1 MLEIKNVSKIF
12 PGVKALEDVSIN
24 FEDGEIHA
32 LLGEN
37 GAGKS
42 TLINVI
48 CGLHRPDSGGVY
60 IDQEIKHFQGF
71 DDALKNGIS
80 LVSQEIQV
88 IPESSIAENIMLDKI
103 QRYLRFGM
111 IQWKALFND
120 TRKYLDLVGLNRA
133 PQDKIMEL
141 SVAEKQLVQIAKALA
156 SDAKILLL
164 DEPTSSLTMKET
176 NNLLD
181 ILRNIRAEGNRV
193 IIFVSHKLEEVLEL
207 CDKFSV
213 LRDGKFIATKYCRD
227 VTKQDIVKM
236 MIGREANE
244 KFLGF
249 LDASDEI
256 VLEVK
261 GLNRQGLFG
270 KTDFYLKKGEILGFY
285 GLVGSG
291 RTELA
296 RLIIGAE
303 QADEGEVW
311 IGGGRAYIKSVSDGL
326 EKYKVG
332 YVSENRKEEG
342 LILNDSV
349 KTNICITVWKTIR
362 NRLKLINTKKEEN
375 IADRWIREL
384 EVKTTGRN
392 QTVLNLS
399 GGNQQKLCFAKWLAA
414 DCDIL
419 IIDEP
424 TVGVDIGAKES
435 IHDMIWDMA
444 KSKGKSVILISS
456 DMPELIKLSRRI
468 LIFKEFN
475 IVNEISGLNE
485 RETQYSEVS
494 DAIGKHLA

>member
-1 MLEIKNVSKIF
+1 MLEIKNVTKTF
-12 PGVKALEDVSIN
+12 PGVKALEDISIN
-24 FEDGEIHA
+24 FEYGEIHA

-42 TLINVI
+42 TMINVI
-48 CGLHRPDSGGVY
+48 CGLYKPDGGGVY
-60 IDQEIKHFQGF
+60 IDGELKHFQGF

-103 QRYLRFGM
+103 QRYMKFG
-111 IQWKALFND
+111 IIHWKALFND
-120 TRKYLDLVGLNRA
+120 TKKYLDLVGLNRS
-133 PQDKIMEL
+133 PQQKIMEL

-164 DEPTSSLTMKET
+164 DEPTSSLTLKET
-176 NNLLD
+176 NNLLQ
-181 ILRNIRAEGNRV
+181 ILRNIKAEGNRAV
-193 IIFVSHKLEEVLEL
+193 IFVSHKLEEVLEI

-213 LRDGKFIATKYCRD
+213 LRDGKYIATKCCAD

-236 MIGREANE
+236 MIGRETNE
-244 KFLGF
+244 KHLGF
-249 LDASDEI
+249 LNKSDEA

-261 GLNRQGLFG
+261 GLNRMGLFG
-270 KTDFYLKKGEILGFY
+270 NTDFCLKKGEILGFY

-303 QADEGEVW
+303 QADAGEVW
-311 IGGGRAYIKSVSDGL
+311 IKGRKANIRSVSDCL

-332 YVSENRKEEG
+332 YISENRKEEG
-342 LILNDSV
+342 LILNETV

-362 NRLKLINTKKEEN
+362 NRLKLINTKKEAN
-375 IADRWIREL
+375 IADQWIREL
-384 EVKTTGRN
+384 DVKTTGMN

-444 KSKGKSVILISS
+444 KNKGKSIILISS

-475 IVNEISGLNE
+475 IVNEISDLNDSQK
-485 RETQYSEVS
+485 QYAEVS
-494 DAIGKHLA
+494 DEIGKHLA